1 MKKIYFTLIP
11 RKGVHGDKACEDA
24 LEALSSSH
32 LIDRA
37 EGSVGIFGKLRR
49 RDYAKERQS

>member
-11 RKGVHGDKACEDA
+11 RRGVRGDKACDDA
-24 LEALSSSH
+24 LEALSRSH

-37 EGSVGIFGKLRR
+37 EGSVGLFGKLRR
-49 RDYAKERQS
+49 RDYKAERDA